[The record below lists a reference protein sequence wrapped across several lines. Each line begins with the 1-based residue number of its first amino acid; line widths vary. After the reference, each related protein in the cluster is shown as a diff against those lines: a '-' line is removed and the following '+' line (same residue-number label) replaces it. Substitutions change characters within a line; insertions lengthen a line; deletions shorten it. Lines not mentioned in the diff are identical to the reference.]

1 MRRNVNDDVTMNTPI
16 LLQVLKNCTEHHYN
30 RDEVQI
36 KLQNLNGDLRDPQSL
51 HAQRGV
57 TYHIANALV
66 SGRYCIQSE
75 QQGGLTHIWPCLS
88 CQRSWLPFTPDCK
101 FCVKIFWDIIVI
113 QTPLLTMAVFI
124 SCLLKDTYCIDLTN
138 FIPSILTY
146 MQFYSHSVQ
155 WGGGKRRGGGGSWL
169 LAYCLFTRVLISSF
183 PGYFLL
189 ARPLEM
195 SVRHEV
201 GHVDL
206 TKVGKVNVVT
216 CRQK

>member
-1 MRRNVNDDVTMNTPI
+1 MNTPI

-36 KLQNLNGDLRDPQSL
+36 KLQNLNVDLRDPQSL

-57 TYHIANALV
+57 TYHIANTLV

-101 FCVKIFWDIIVI
+101 FCVKLFWDIIVI

-155 WGGGKRRGGGGSWL
+155 WGGGNGGGSWL
-169 LAYCLFTRVLISSF
+169 LAYCLFTRLLVSSS

-195 SVRHEV
+195 YVRHEV
-201 GHVDL
+201 EHVDL